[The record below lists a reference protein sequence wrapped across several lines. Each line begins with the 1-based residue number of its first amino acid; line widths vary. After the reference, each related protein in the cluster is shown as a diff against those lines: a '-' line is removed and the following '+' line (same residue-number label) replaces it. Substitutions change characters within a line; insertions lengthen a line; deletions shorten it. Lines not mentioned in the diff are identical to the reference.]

1 MKITTVGV
9 CIICGIFPLLI
20 LPQLPGTVTLAFL
33 TLFACVLAFIPVKTV
48 RYIALTLLFFVWGI
62 LAAKQILWAGETLTG
77 ATQDAIVEITA
88 TDGMTTHYGQITH
101 LQGRRIF
108 PASGLMMAALI
119 ASVMPLPSINRSP
132 AVFCRQVSL
141 NRIVACVHSIW
152 RHYKQRC
159 NPIRG
164 MRLFL
169 V

>member
-20 LPQLPGTVTLAFL
+20 LPQLPGTLTLAFL

-62 LAAKQILWAGETLTG
+62 LSAKQILWAGETLTG

-108 PASGLMMAALI
+108 LRQALCCMANIFRKRFVLD
-119 ASVMPLPSINRSP
+119 NNG
-132 AVFCRQVSL
+132 Q
-141 NRIVACVHSIW
+141 
-152 RHYKQRC
+152 
-159 NPIRG
+159 
-164 MRLFL
+164 
-169 V
+169 